1 MQVSR
6 ILEVTDVVA
15 GKSVLGI
22 ALDGFGKT
30 SDTLGIT
37 KLGVLLAGEGTSGLL
52 LLPHG
57 LENVSRQIA
66 NAFGQKAYL
75 LAGHEFVVNH
85 SSVIESL
92 GLVLIDLHLLS
103 LSIGTESGKSAE
115 KKSRLDHR
123 GGALGVCGRE
133 RWNG

>member
-1 MQVSR
+1 M
-6 ILEVTDVVA
+6 A

-123 GGALGVCGRE
+123 GGALGVCG
-133 RWNG
+133 